1 MEWLLERHSMPL
13 FNVPYRITVSF
24 DREIHPLHLHGD
36 TTVEARD
43 SDDATAYVDK
53 IWEEGDSL
61 FPDDFVSKILY
72 EAPITS
78 TDLDIGTP
86 EEVTDRW
93 QP

>member
-1 MEWLLERHSMPL
+1 MPL

-61 FPDDFVSKILY
+61 FPDDFVSNILY
-72 EAPITS
+72 EKAITA

-86 EEVTDRW
+86 ELVETHGN
-93 QP
+93 

>member
-1 MEWLLERHSMPL
+1 MPL
-13 FNVPYRITVSF
+13 FKVPYHITVSF

-61 FPDDFVSKILY
+61 FPDDFVSNILY
-72 EAPITS
+72 EAPITA

-86 EEVTDRW
+86 ELVETHGN
-93 QP
+93 

>member
-1 MEWLLERHSMPL
+1 
-13 FNVPYRITVSF
+13 
-24 DREIHPLHLHGD
+24 
-36 TTVEARD
+36 
-43 SDDATAYVDK
+43 VDK

-61 FPDDFVSKILY
+61 FPDDFVSNILY

-86 EEVTDRW
+86 EEVVTDRW

>member
-1 MEWLLERHSMPL
+1 MPL
-13 FNVPYRITVSF
+13 FKVPYHITVSF

-61 FPDDFVSKILY
+61 FPDDFVSNILY

-86 EEVTDRW
+86 EEVVTDR
-93 QP
+93 